1 MSVDKHIRW
10 EEDEKDDDRPTKRA
24 HTNRGNKG
32 ESDTDDEEEEG
43 DACEHE
49 EGDNEGEAAAEEEE
63 EVQEETVGAE
73 GGAQGAGHRQRI
85 PSTHARP
92 VLDDTLERSAQITP
106 WELVHKTVVAVVKS
120 LENNPEPFSF
130 LQGRTVPRTQYDR
143 LIEMLLQVSTS
154 SILARP
160 VRSESNP
167 DEGKDV
173 EEQKTVGA
181 EGGAQE
187 AGTTQC
193 GTSTEVR
200 ELLEIM
206 LMLIA
211 QIENGVTPS
220 ELVHM
225 TVVAVVLC
233 IRNNPELFSFLY
245 GLPVPRTQYNLLIER
260 LLLRVAHF
268 AARLVLARPLSSP

>member
-1 MSVDKHIRW
+1 MSVAKRSRW
-10 EEDEKDDDRPTKRA
+10 EEDEKDDERPTKCA
-24 HTNRGNKG
+24 HPNSGNEG

-43 DACEHE
+43 DACELE
-49 EGDNEGEAAAEEEE
+49 EGDNEGEATEEEE

-106 WELVHKTVVAVVKS
+106 WELVHTTVGAVVKS
-120 LENNPEPFSF
+120 LENNPELFSF

-245 GLPVPRTQYNLLIER
+245 GLPVPRPHYNLLIER
-260 LLLRVAHF
+260 LLLRVAQF